1 MKYRLII
8 VVTTVFLQIAC
19 VNADNSSSHSLASEA
34 TDMASTEDL
43 GQIITS
49 HSNRIMELEDVVGI
63 AEGLCDGTPC
73 IRVFLAQHNA
83 TSLAQIQEYLA
94 GIPFAIEISGN
105 FTASPK

>member
-1 MKYRLII
+1 MHRLII
-8 VVTTVFLQIAC
+8 VVATVFLHIAC
-19 VNADNSSSHSLASEA
+19 VSADDGAAHSLATEA

-43 GQIITS
+43 GQIISS
-49 HSNRIMELEDVVGI
+49 HSDLIMELEDVVGI
-63 AEGLCDGTPC
+63 AEGLCDGSPC
-73 IRVFLAQHNA
+73 IRVFLARHNA